1 MDEWFKIITQRSI
14 EGWMSI
20 TGIEAEFTEIIDD
33 CVVNLS
39 NQSYVSAFDVFSDFF
54 DYNLLGYI
62 VERTKM
68 NFTHTV
74 NN

>member
-1 MDEWFKIITQRSI
+1 MKV
-14 EGWMSI
+14 GSI
-20 TGIEAEFTEIIDD
+20 TGIKAEFTEIIDD

-39 NQSYVSAFDVFSDFF
+39 NQSYVSAFDVSSDFF